1 MIFNISLL
9 EPLCNNSTFFYSICL
24 VFGLTIGSFLNVVIH
39 RLPVIL
45 KETWLRDYQ
54 DSQGKKIRFKPVYSL
69 ISPGSRCPYCEHAI
83 RPIDNVPILSF
94 LILRG
99 KCRFCH
105 KSISSRYPFI
115 ELLTGL
121 LFVFASYQFGPSIF
135 TFYAWILIA
144 LLIALTF
151 IDMDTQLLPD
161 QLTISL
167 LWLGLI
173 INMNEGF
180 VDLKSAVMGAVIGY
194 LILWSIFWL
203 FKMLTGKEGMGYGDF
218 KLLSALGAW
227 MGWQSLLPIVILSSL
242 IGSVIGIFLILLK
255 INKKSSAIP
264 FGPFLSLAGLVAFFY
279 GKYIN
284 QLFMLSF

>member
-1 MIFNISLL
+1 MIFNLSPIEALY
-9 EPLCNNSTFFYSICL
+9 NNPTLFYAICMFL
-24 VFGLTIGSFLNVVIH
+24 GLSIGSFLNVVIY
-39 RLPVIL
+39 RFPMIL
-45 KETWLRDYQ
+45 KEEWLRDYK
-54 DSQGKKIRFKPVYSL
+54 DSQGTKIKLKPTYSI
-69 ISPGSRCPYCEHAI
+69 ISPGSRCPYCENAI
-83 RPIDNVPILSF
+83 RPIDNIPLLSF
-94 LILRG
+94 LLLRG
-99 KCRFCH
+99 KCRSCH
-105 KSISSRYPFI
+105 KNISLRYPLI

-121 LFVFASYQFGPSIF
+121 LFVFTSYQLGTSIF

-151 IDMDTQLLPD
+151 IDIDTHLLPD
-161 QLTISL
+161 HLTISL

-173 INMNEGF
+173 ININGGF

-203 FKMLTGKEGMGYGDF
+203 FKILTGKEGMGYGDF

-227 MGWQSLLPIVILSSL
+227 MGWQSLLPIVTISSM

-255 INKKSSAIP
+255 INQKSSAIP
-264 FGPFLSLAGLVAFFY
+264 FGPFLSIAGLVVFFY
-279 GKYIN
+279 GKNIN

>member
-9 EPLCNNSTFFYSICL
+9 EPLNNNPALFYAICMCL
-24 VFGLTIGSFLNVVIH
+24 GLSIGSFLNVVIY
-39 RLPVIL
+39 RLPMIL
-45 KETWLRDYQ
+45 KEEWLRDYK
-54 DSQGKKIRFKPVYSL
+54 DSQGTKIRLKPAYSI

-83 RPIDNVPILSF
+83 RPIDNIPVLSF
-94 LILRG
+94 LLLRG
-99 KCRFCH
+99 KCRSCH
-105 KSISSRYPFI
+105 KNISLRYPLI

-121 LFVFASYQFGPSIF
+121 LFVFTSYQLGTSIF

-151 IDMDTQLLPD
+151 IDIDTHLLPD
-161 QLTISL
+161 HLTISL
-167 LWLGLI
+167 LWLGLT
-173 INMNEGF
+173 ININGGF

-203 FKMLTGKEGMGYGDF
+203 FKILTGKEGMGYGDF

-227 MGWQSLLPIVILSSL
+227 MGWQSLLPIVIISSM

-255 INKKSSAIP
+255 INQKSSALP
-264 FGPFLSLAGLVAFFY
+264 FGPFLSIAGLVVFFY
-279 GKYIN
+279 SKNIN